1 MRPGN
6 RAAFFMF
13 VLLFILGAGRSL
25 AAAPEPIP
33 RSPGDIYVQ
42 DHANVLNPSEE
53 AQLIQLG
60 RAVED
65 RTTNQAALLTVQTIG
80 NESIEEYA
88 NRAYRELGLGTKEK
102 DNGVLLVL
110 AMKEKKIRIETGYG
124 LEGELPD
131 GRAGRIIDENALP
144 SLKAGRPNEAVIK
157 TYGAIADAIS
167 GGAGK
172 DNTASEQKGS
182 SIPDWL
188 LILIVIAFV
197 FIDITFF
204 GGTLTFF
211 LFSLI
216 GRGGGGRGGGPRGG
230 GGGSSGGGGASRG
243 W

>member
-1 MRPGN
+1 MRSGN
-6 RAAFFMF
+6 RAAIFML
-13 VLLFILGAGRSL
+13 VLLFVLIAGRAM
-25 AAAPEPIP
+25 AAGPEPIP
-33 RSPGDIYVQ
+33 RPTGDVYVQ
-42 DHANVLNPSEE
+42 DHANILNPNEE
-53 AQLIQLG
+53 AQAIQLG
-60 RAVED
+60 RTVED
-65 RTTNQAALLTVQTIG
+65 RTTNQAAILTVQTIG

-157 TYGAIADAIS
+157 TYGAIADVIS
-167 GGAGK
+167 GGTGTDDAAA
-172 DNTASEQKGS
+172 DQKGS
-182 SIPDWL
+182 GIPDWL
-188 LILIVIAFV
+188 FILIVIAFV

-216 GRGGGGRGGGPRGG
+216 GRGGGGRGGPRGG